1 MYGKGQGV
9 AEDFIE
15 SASWYRRAAEQ
26 GNATAQSNLGA
37 MYAVG
42 KGVAQDYKEA
52 VKWYRLAAEQGNA
65 AVQNNLGA
73 LYENGQ
79 GVAANRIVAYAFYS
93 LSAAGDSSGANR
105 AAGNLA
111 RLSGTLSAR
120 EIEAAKEVARE
131 MSKPGNLLKALDKYL
146 PKSTRVKK
154 N

>member
-1 MYGKGQGV
+1 
-9 AEDFIE
+9 
-15 SASWYRRAAEQ
+15 
-26 GNATAQSNLGA
+26 

-105 AAGNLA
+105 S
-111 RLSGTLSAR
+111 RTTLGPMPWSCT
-120 EIEAAKEVARE
+120 
-131 MSKPGNLLKALDKYL
+131 S
-146 PKSTRVKK
+146 STITAPHCP
-154 N
+154 